1 MVEGIWEGIWEGGT
15 FRGGGSCGV
24 GVVGGCGQR
33 AGVASKGG
41 VVYFLQV
48 ASSYQLSSL
57 LKRKISPSPSF
68 LFLSRLTLFAVK
80 KQPYTRSNLVPT

>member
-24 GVVGGCGQR
+24 GVVGGCSQR
-33 AGVASKGG
+33 AGVASKDG

-48 ASSYQLSSL
+48 ASSYPLSSL
-57 LKRKISPSPSF
+57 LKRDISLQLLHSSF
-68 LFLSRLTLFAVK
+68 FPVSCSSR
-80 KQPYTRSNLVPT
+80 